1 MNSAEAAITFLLN
14 AQSGDMEGVC
24 RYLDAG
30 GDPNFTAPPR
40 NMTAL
45 LMAVKEGHT
54 EIVKELLKRGADINC
69 RSQRGVSCV
78 HTVAMVGD
86 EKMLDLLLEYGLK
99 IDSVMSMLHMK
110 YTPLYLAAQQNHHKV
125 IEKLLL
131 HGADPL
137 WEMEV
142 PIDDA
147 SPCLAQCRMKAS
159 DVAMVLGNAEALS
172 VFILWCHRLGPFT
185 HDKVD
190 RLPNH
195 TPSTAATLRC
205 SIMDKLENLATM
217 AQKKEMDS
225 FTELPDL
232 PLKDFIKAA
241 EAGKTDRM
249 TSFSSCQDVNA
260 TTPGGLSALHMA
272 CLRGNMN
279 SVNFLLTHGARV
291 NLKTEAGFTPL
302 YFAAQEG
309 YDDIVKLLLKAGAD
323 PCLSVKCGMT
333 PLGIALSMEHSI
345 VVATIL
351 SLCPAAP
358 PLASIDSDYLDA
370 KPDEMLLRAAYSGDL
385 DQVKMCID
393 ELGFDPNKVTS
404 IQGAKAI
411 HLVCMRGHTAILNEL
426 LSRNASIHY
435 KSKRGIDPV
444 HCAARHG
451 HVDILGILLN
461 HGAYVNNQT
470 EDGMTPLYIACLENQ
485 AAFIETL
492 LLHGADPD
500 IAAKGDFICADV
512 AVQERCVAALN
523 TLLMWCN
530 RLGPFTPSA
539 QKMNYVEESAEK
551 VQSKI
556 LTAIGEVSLSQQ
568 IEEFDS
574 IRRLSSD
581 GNRLVLEEARKGNT
595 DFLHT
600 QLLQLNTAIPAARQL
615 TPLHCASFGG
625 HTDTVHFLVHAGV
638 DVDKQTKAGFS
649 ALYLAGQQ
657 GHLDVVEMLLNAG
670 ADPTLHSQLGLTP
683 LGISMYTKQH
693 NVMVAILS
701 NTPGTQPI
709 SIKGTFFQKRERVKR
724 EKRTVCV
731 IT

>member
-1 MNSAEAAITFLLN
+1 MSSAEAAITFLLN

-45 LMAVKEGHT
+45 LMAVKEGHRD
-54 EIVKELLKRGADINC
+54 IVKELLRRGADVNC
-69 RSQRGVSCV
+69 RSQRGVTCV

-86 EKMLDLLLEYGLK
+86 EEMLDLLLEYGLK
-99 IDSVMSMLHMK
+99 IDSVMSMLHTK
-110 YTPLYLAAQQNHHKV
+110 YTPLYLAAQQNHYKV

-142 PIDDA
+142 PMDDA

-159 DVAMVLGNAEALS
+159 DIAMVLGNAEALS
-172 VFILWCHRLGPFT
+172 VFIFWCHRLGPFAP
-185 HDKVD
+185 DRVD
-190 RLPNH
+190 ELLNH
-195 TPSTAATLRC
+195 TPSTSATLRS

-217 AQKKEMDS
+217 AQKQEMDG
-225 FTELPDL
+225 FNELPDL

-241 EAGKTDRM
+241 EAGQTDKM
-249 TSFSSCQDVNA
+249 ASFSSNQDVNA
-260 TTPGGLSALHMA
+260 TTPVGLSALHLA

-279 SVNFLLTHGARV
+279 SVHFLLNHGARV
-291 NLKTEAGFTPL
+291 NIKTEAGFTPL
-302 YFAAQEG
+302 YFAAHEGQE
-309 YDDIVKLLLKAGAD
+309 DIVRLLLKAGAD

-333 PLGIALSMEHSI
+333 PLGIALSMEH
-345 VVATIL
+345 VVVIETIL

-358 PLASIDSDYLDA
+358 PLANIDSDYLDT

-411 HLVCMRGHTAILNEL
+411 HLVCMKGHTAILNEL

-461 HGAYVNNQT
+461 HGACINNQS

-500 IAAKGDFICADV
+500 IAIKGDFICADV

-530 RLGPFTPSA
+530 RLGPFTPSG
-539 QKMNYVEESAEK
+539 QKMNYVEEIAEK

-568 IEEFDS
+568 MEEFDS
-574 IRRLSSD
+574 IRKLSSD
-581 GNRLVLEEARKGNT
+581 VHRLILEEARKGNT
-595 DFLHT
+595 NFLHT
-600 QLLQLNTAIPAARQL
+600 QLLQLNTPVPAARQL
-615 TPLHCASFGG
+615 TPLHCASFAG
-625 HTDTVHFLVHAGV
+625 HADTVDFLVHAGV
-638 DVDKQTKAGFS
+638 DLDKQTKAGFS
-649 ALYLAGQQ
+649 ALYLACQQ
-657 GHLDVVEMLLNAG
+657 GQVDVVEMLLRVG

-693 NVMVAILS
+693 HVMEAILS

-709 SIKGTFFQKRERVKR
+709 SHSGTFFQKRERVKR
-724 EKRTVCV
+724 EKRTFCV
-731 IT
+731 IA